1 MRAFISAGFL
11 SLFVSGLPCFAAD
24 APSSDSAIQQ
34 RLVGTWCY
42 NIKELGSSST
52 TTIGTNG
59 DFVEVNVTDPNFL
72 TRGESRTNRLE
83 GTVEI
88 KDGLTI
94 FTFKSVS
101 FTNQPVHVMFTNVVI
116 RVTDNEWVC
125 HDLGRSDPIILK
137 RVTR

>member
-1 MRAFISAGFL
+1 MKASISAVFL
-11 SLFVSGLPCFAAD
+11 SLLVSGLACFADD
-24 APSSDSAIQQ
+24 APSSDSTIQQ
-34 RLVGTWCY
+34 RLVGTWFY
-42 NIKELGSSST
+42 NIRELGSSST

-72 TRGESRTNRLE
+72 KSGESRTNRLE

-94 FTFKSVS
+94 FTFKRVS

-116 RVTDNEWVC
+116 RVTDHEWVC
-125 HDLGRSDPIILK
+125 HDLGKSDPIILK
-137 RVTR
+137 RVAR